1 MEKENPMRGDVD
13 PRLVEFLKGAIGL
26 ADALRL
32 IGITGPQCFSLQR
45 EDGLRLLELVAGA
58 SDEEAENFSQRG
70 RGGRPGWNSLKV
82 AGLLFE
88 WPGIYLRARDA
99 ANDNDGN
106 LHGVEWFEDYI
117 PAMG

>member
-1 MEKENPMRGDVD
+1 MRGGVD

-26 ADALRL
+26 ADTLGL
-32 IGITGPQCFSLQR
+32 IGITGPVRLSLQR

-58 SDEEAENFSQRG
+58 GDEAAEDVSQRSRSG
-70 RGGRPGWNSLKV
+70 QPGWNSLKV

-88 WPGIYLRARDA
+88 WPAIHLRMRDT
-99 ANDNDGN
+99 ANDNTDN
-106 LHGVEWFEDYI
+106 LHGVEWFEDTI